1 MMRVRSSGVIVLA
14 LSLAVSVV
22 LYLAETN
29 PAMAQTQSIG
39 SWAVDSDPGLDGSAP
54 QWQSILP
61 VVVATTSQQVTP
73 PMGGGNLRNVAVR
86 SVHWN
91 ERLYVMVEWIDSTA
105 DMTSDRPEEFTDA
118 VAVQFPAEAASSVPA
133 ICMGQ
138 ADQAVNIWQWRG
150 DQQGDEFSLPA
161 DGYVDLYPSTDDLY
175 YTARAAG
182 NPLAQVESVPAQ
194 NLVAGGFGTLT
205 SETDTD
211 LEGLGVHS
219 AGRWLVVFSRSL
231 TAHGDLQPDFT
242 SDTAIDV
249 AFAAWDGTRQERN
262 GIKSVSSFTRLA
274 LTNEDPPRRA
284 VAATDDWPAYQPS
297 DPIVAVAWGFIVI
310 LVGVGIAIWFWG
322 MRREGSPGNG
332 GSDAEDG

>member
-1 MMRVRSSGVIVLA
+1 MLA
-14 LSLAVSVV
+14 LSVAVSVV
-22 LYLAETN
+22 LYVGETN

-39 SWAVDSDPGLDGSAP
+39 SWSVDADPGLDGSAP

-61 VVVATTSQQVTP
+61 VVVVTTAQQVTP

-86 SVHWN
+86 SVHWDD
-91 ERLYVMVEWIDSTA
+91 RLYVMVEWVDSTA
-105 DMTSDRPEEFTDA
+105 DTTSDRPEDFTDA

-150 DQQGDEFSLPA
+150 DQQDDEFVVPT

-182 NPLAQVESVPAQ
+182 NPLAQSERRPAQ

-205 SETDTD
+205 VETDTD
-211 LEGLGVHS
+211 LEGLGVYS
-219 AGRWLVVFSRSL
+219 AGRWMVVFSRSL
-231 TAHGDLQPDFT
+231 TAPGDLQPDFT
-242 SDTAIDV
+242 GDSAIDV
-249 AFAAWDGTRQERN
+249 AFAAWDGARQERN
-262 GIKSVSSFTRLA
+262 GIKSVSSFTQLA
-274 LTNEDPPRRA
+274 LTSEDPPRRA

-297 DPIVAVAWGFIVI
+297 DPIVAVAWGFIVL
-310 LVGVGIAIWFWG
+310 LVGVGVALWFWA
-322 MRREGSPGNG
+322 MRREGSLGSG
-332 GSDAEDG
+332 GSDAKDG